1 MLTLLVSEVSS
12 NPPMDRP
19 VMPSSMAT
27 LTISK
32 AGRSRLVLP
41 EVIKLDMAK
50 RAEQVTLGR
59 ISRDSEGS
67 PACIKSSRRK
77 GEKRRR
83 TLMFIFTT
91 TPSIV
96 CTWSRWSDDANDSK
110 ALSSINLCF
119 SSSVAIFEAL
129 RAEKSNLSPLVAQ
142 YVLIGY
148 QTGFHFPFSTII
160 TFRVNLSQNESSM
173 TVPIPTV
180 NPIPSMAKQW

>member
-12 NPPMDRP
+12 NPPMDMP
-19 VMPSSMAT
+19 VMPSSMAA

-41 EVIKLDMAK
+41 EVIKLDKAK

-67 PACIKSSRRK
+67 PDCIKSSRRK

-110 ALSSINLCF
+110 ALSNINLCF

-142 YVLIGY
+142 HILIGY
-148 QTGFHFPFSTII
+148 QSGSHFPFSTII
-160 TFRVNLSQNESSM
+160 TLRVNLSQNESSIP
-173 TVPIPTV
+173 VLIPTV
-180 NPIPSMAKQW
+180 NPNPSLARQW